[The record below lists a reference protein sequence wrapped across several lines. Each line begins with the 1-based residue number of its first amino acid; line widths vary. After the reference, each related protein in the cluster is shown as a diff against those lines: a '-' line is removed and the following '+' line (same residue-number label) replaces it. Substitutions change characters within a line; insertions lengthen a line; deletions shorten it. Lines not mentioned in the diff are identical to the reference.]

1 MKHRYEGR
9 AHIEG
14 RTLYTYIHTI
24 KSHSASRAVL
34 TCFNMNIS
42 IGMLY
47 ARIVR
52 DMYTLYNV
60 HVLRVRFQ
68 QRWQLDS
75 VATLPLLFRFA
86 MHIN

>member
-9 AHIEG
+9 AHKEG

-24 KSHSASRAVL
+24 KSHSASRAV
-34 TCFNMNIS
+34 FNMNIS

-47 ARIVR
+47 ARVVR
-52 DMYTLYNV
+52 DMYTHYNV

-75 VATLPLLFRFA
+75 VATLPLPFRFA